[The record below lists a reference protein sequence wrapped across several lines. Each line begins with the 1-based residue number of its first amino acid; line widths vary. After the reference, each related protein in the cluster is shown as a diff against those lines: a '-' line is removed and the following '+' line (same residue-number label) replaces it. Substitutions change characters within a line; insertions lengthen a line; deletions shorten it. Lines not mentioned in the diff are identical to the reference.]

1 MDKVNWDY
9 AGKVEQQWLR
19 KTESAQKHVVI
30 DLCTEVTYIPNKTS
44 GTEKEKCAE
53 NVVQQLVCIESNGG
67 INGVYGQ
74 TTREQFAIIKLQ
86 YSQI

>member
-1 MDKVNWDY
+1 M
-9 AGKVEQQWLR
+9 
-19 KTESAQKHVVI
+19 I

-53 NVVQQLVCIESNGG
+53 NVVQQLVRIESNGG

>member
-1 MDKVNWDY
+1 M
-9 AGKVEQQWLR
+9 
-19 KTESAQKHVVI
+19 
-30 DLCTEVTYIPNKTS
+30 
-44 GTEKEKCAE
+44 EKEKCAE
-53 NVVQQLVCIESNGG
+53 NVVQQLVHIESNGS

>member
-1 MDKVNWDY
+1 MAAITKNRGLRRQNW
-9 AGKVEQQWLR
+9 AAIWAALGLEP
-19 KTESAQKHVVI
+19 ACVVI

-74 TTREQFAIIKLQ
+74 TTREQFAIIKL
-86 YSQI
+86 

>member
-1 MDKVNWDY
+1 M
-9 AGKVEQQWLR
+9 
-19 KTESAQKHVVI
+19 I

-44 GTEKEKCAE
+44 GMEKEKCAE